1 MPGAAYTHKWLSWR
15 LVKEELRLLGHF
27 WTVIIITP
35 STDWGPVVEFSRNIG
50 IPRRGRLQPVGQET
64 RIKAIFDLKRRGGL
78 CHPQREKAKQD
89 YTEKD
94 IHTAANASNAWNASN
109 ASQKYGV
116 VWALFVMC
124 VSALIWSWLSR
135 RSESFM
141 PRHFFQ
147 THA

>member
-35 STDWGPVVEFSRNIG
+35 LTGWGPVVEFSRNIG

-64 RIKAIFDLKRRGGL
+64 RIKAIFDLKSRSCL